1 MSEEKTYRLTKVAS
15 ELNQSW
21 QRLIEHLDKKGFAVD
36 SSPHAKISQ
45 KEYDLLRKDFADSL
59 KLKKEADEIKIGVI
73 YENAPDNA
81 QAQKKKAQQQAKVQK
96 NQTPKKEENAT
107 SNPAPNPEN
116 PTAQP
121 QTIKG
126 GLGGLK
132 ILGKIE
138 LPDTKS
144 QSKGNQ
150 GNDRRE
156 ARNQNNRGQNRNHD
170 RNDKATDKN
179 QTGDRNQTRQPENK
193 NNAPNRPPN
202 REPQHLA
209 PKTEQTD
216 KKETVEGKNATTQKP
231 QSHQKDSKQDEQKAH
246 KTSQPSGRES
256 NTNVKNQPSSTQP
269 STQGNRE
276 VKNQNHNADTHQKKA
291 PEPKPTQESNKDLNQ
306 ETIKAQTQ
314 DAISDKMP
322 QHTENTTLEPKMEV
336 IEAKAERLQGLTVLG
351 KIELPSKNAAGKK
364 GNNNRKDKDKKPS
377 NNASKTPSADADKNN
392 ADDPNKRKRRRRRRR
407 RSDETAVATTSLGQ
421 VIAKPEGAQEKTAT
435 DKDAAAPS
443 TAAKTSTDAK
453 AARKKRG
460 KKEQASEKEVQE
472 QIRATLARMG
482 TGGKSKNSRRDI
494 RKERRE
500 AHARATE
507 ERLQQEAAEASI
519 LRVTE
524 FISANEFAGLMD
536 VGVGQIISKCMS
548 LGMMISI
555 NERLDASTIELI
567 AEEFGYKVEFITAE
581 ENTPLEEE
589 EKDDEVDLE
598 PRAPIV
604 TIMGHVDH
612 GKTTLLDHIRKTRV
626 ADGEAGG
633 ITQHIGAYSVL
644 TKDKKKITFLDTPG
658 HEAFT
663 AMRARGA
670 RVTDIVIIV
679 VAADDGVMPQTK
691 EAINH
696 ALNAGVP
703 IIVAINKIDKPS
715 ANPNRVKQELADL
728 NILIEEW
735 GGQYQSQEIS
745 AKQGL
750 AIDELLDKVALQAEL
765 LELKANPKRKA
776 SGTVIDASLDKGR
789 GYVTTLLVQ
798 NGSLKVGD
806 VILVGAHYGKV
817 RAMTDYKGEKLKAA
831 RPSTPVQILGLS
843 GAPQAGDKFNVM
855 ESEREAKDIAT
866 KRAQILRE
874 QSIRARK
881 RPKLDD
887 ISRRLSVGNFQQL
900 NLIIK
905 GDVDGSIEAIAD
917 SLLKLS
923 TSEVEVRIVHKGVG
937 QISES
942 DVLLATASD
951 AIILAFQVRPSRNAR
966 VLAEQEG
973 VEIRQYSVIYKLLDE
988 VKDAIVGLLA
998 PKIEEVIVGTVE
1010 IRETFKISKI
1020 GTIAGCMVT
1029 DGHIKRNSK
1038 IRIVR
1043 QGVVIH
1049 TGDLESLKR
1058 YKDDVAEVKQ
1068 GFECG
1073 ISIKNFNDIEVGDEI
1088 EAFEEKEVKRSFED
1102 LRESEKAKN

>member
-21 QRLIEHLDKKGFAVD
+21 QRLVEHLDKKGFAVD
-36 SSPHAKISQ
+36 SSPHTKISQ

-59 KLKKEADEIKIGVI
+59 KLKQEADEIKIGVI
-73 YENAPDNA
+73 YENAPDAA
-81 QAQKKKAQQQAKVQK
+81 QNKKKAQPTKPQK
-96 NQTPKKEENAT
+96 NQTPIKQEENT
-107 SNPAPNPEN
+107 SPKTEN
-116 PTAQP
+116 PPTQQP
-121 QTIKG
+121 ETIKG

-132 ILGKIE
+132 ILGKIQ

-144 QSKGNQ
+144 QGKSSHA
-150 GNDRRE
+150 NDRRE
-156 ARNQNNRGQNRNHD
+156 PRNQNNKGRND
-170 RNDKATDKN
+170 RNDKNADHYLARPADADAVESSDKN
-179 QTGDRNQTRQPENK
+179 TQKQPENK
-193 NNAPNRPPN
+193 GNATNQPAQKS
-202 REPQHLA
+202 EPA
-209 PKTEQTD
+209 D
-216 KKETVEGKNATTQKP
+216 KKEQVAV
-231 QSHQKDSKQDEQKAH
+231 
-246 KTSQPSGRES
+246 R
-256 NTNVKNQPSSTQP
+256 NQTAQ
-269 STQGNRE
+269 
-276 VKNQNHNADTHQKKA
+276 KNQNPPRENKAEEQKEDKNLQNPNGENAKNQNPARQGNKEVRQNANPINESAQKKA
-291 PEPKPTQESNKDLNQ
+291 QDSKPKQVSDEKISQDLNQ
-306 ETIKAQTQ
+306 DPIKAHTK
-314 DAISDKMP
+314 DAIHDKMP
-322 QHTENTTLEPKMEV
+322 HHTENPTLEPKSEV

-351 KIELPSKNAAGKK
+351 KIELPSKNTAGKK
-364 GNNNRKDKDKKPS
+364 GNSSRKDKDRK
-377 NNASKTPSADADKNN
+377 SANGAAKSVTDADKNN
-392 ADDPNKRKRRRRRRR
+392 AEDLSKRKRRRRRRR
-407 RSDETAVATTSLGQ
+407 RSDETALATTSSGQ
-421 VIAKPEGAQEKTAT
+421 VVAKSEEMQGKTAT
-435 DKDAAAPS
+435 DKDAAAS
-443 TAAKTSTDAK
+443 SFVAKTTSDAK
-453 AARKKRG
+453 ANRKKRG

-482 TGGKSKNSRRDI
+482 TAGKSKNSRRDI

-500 AHARATE
+500 AHARAIE

-524 FISANEFAGLMD
+524 FISANEFAALMD
-536 VGVGQIISKCMS
+536 VSVGQVISKCMS

-555 NERLDASTIELI
+555 NERLDAPTIELI

-581 ENTPLEEE
+581 ENTPLGEE
-589 EKDDEVDLE
+589 EKDDEADLE

-612 GKTTLLDHIRKTRV
+612 GKTTLLDYIRKTRV

-644 TKDKKKITFLDTPG
+644 TKDRKKITFLDTPG

-679 VAADDGVMPQTK
+679 VAADDGVMRQTK

-728 NILIEEW
+728 NILVEEW

-745 AKQGL
+745 AKQGI
-750 AIDELLDKVALQAEL
+750 AIDELLDKVVLQAEL

-798 NGSLKVGD
+798 NGSLRVGD
-806 VILVGAHYGKV
+806 VVLVGAHYGKV
-817 RAMTDYKGEKLKAA
+817 RAMTDHKGEKLQVAG
-831 RPSTPVQILGLS
+831 PSTPVQILGLS

-855 ESEREAKDIAT
+855 DSEREAKEIAT

-917 SLLKLS
+917 ALLKLS
-923 TSEVEVRIVHKGVG
+923 TREVEVCIVHKGVG

-942 DVLLATASD
+942 DVLLAAASD

-966 VLAEQEG
+966 TLAEQEG

-988 VKDAIVGLLA
+988 IKDAIVGLLA
-998 PKIEEVIVGTVE
+998 PKIEEVVIGTAEV
-1010 IRETFKISKI
+1010 RETFKISKI
-1020 GTIAGCMVT
+1020 GTVAGCMVT
-1029 DGHIKRNSK
+1029 DGYIKRNSK
-1038 IRIVR
+1038 IRVVR